1 MLNRRVDST
10 LRFLLP
16 IALIAL
22 PAAIGAQ
29 SGAVRQ
35 SAVSR
40 PAGTASAGGAASPV
54 ALPLDPKLLTG
65 LRWRSVGPARGGR
78 VTAVAGVPSQPM
90 TFYMGSTGGGVWK
103 TTDAG
108 QNWLP
113 ITDGQIGA
121 GSMGA
126 IEVSLSDPNVIYI
139 GTGSDGLR
147 SNVSVGDGVYKS
159 TDAGKTWTH
168 VGLRESG
175 HVGGIRV
182 HPSDPNVAFVAA
194 IGNGFRPNAERGV
207 FRTKDGGRT
216 WQKVLFVSD
225 STGAVDV
232 EFQPGNPNV
241 VFAAMWRAERKP
253 WTIISGARE
262 GGLYRSTDGG
272 DTWTKVTAGLP
283 NELVGKA
290 NIAVSNANPNRVYVL
305 IEAKPGGGLYRSDDG
320 GQSFQVASTYPQLIT
335 RPFYYVTIT
344 ADPRNA
350 DVVYAGAEG
359 YFKSTDAGKT
369 WQPLRTPHGDNHDL
383 WINPNNSDIMIQS
396 NDGGANVSLN
406 GGRTWS
412 TQYNQP
418 TAEIYQV
425 YVDNQFPYRLYGAQ
439 QDNSTLIMPSLPT
452 WGGRLD
458 DPAQSWRTGPGCE
471 TGPLMPHP
479 TNPDTV
485 YGSCKG
491 QYSRMSMRTGQEKQ
505 YWVGAQSLYG
515 NPGKDLILRFQRV
528 SPMEI
533 SPHDPRTIYYGSQH
547 VHRTRDEG
555 VTWEQISPDLTWNPP
570 ERQQTPSGE
579 PITLDVTGEEYYSTL
594 YAIEESPLEAGV
606 IWTGANDGPFH
617 VTRDNGKTWT
627 KVTPREQPPG
637 CRVQSIDP
645 SPHRR
650 GSAYYSVLCYLLGD
664 FRPYIWRT
672 DDYGKT
678 WTRLTDG
685 TNGIPNNHPTRVAR
699 EDPDREGLLYAGT
712 EFGLFV
718 SFDNGKQWQSLQL
731 NLPATPVT
739 DLKVH
744 RKDVVIATQGRGFW
758 IMDNVT
764 PLHQMSG
771 SVMGTGNRAGGTET
785 TAAHLFKPRD
795 AYRFRYSAGFGGVES
810 SRTNPADPQYPPP
823 GAMIDYWLPSG
834 ASGDVTLEVLDGSGT
849 VVRRF
854 SSAGAGQRQQTPDQP
869 GMRAPEMVT
878 VGTPRLPNVEGLNR
892 FTWDLTLAPPFDP
905 ARQGGGGGRGGGPV
919 VVPGQYTLRLTAM
932 GKSTTQLLQVRIDPR
947 NEKDGVTVADLRE
960 QFDHNVRVR
969 DMVTEV
975 NQLVADVEA
984 ARRRLANAS
993 GAAADT
999 LRRLDALRARLVTP
1013 PVRYSRPELQAH
1025 IQYLYGLTT
1034 QADQKVGRDAV
1045 ERYRVLR
1052 TELDQRQAEA
1062 RRLLGGRAVSL
1073 RNDAKSGAWLGP

>member
-1 MLNRRVDST
+1 MLNRRVGST
-10 LRFLLP
+10 LRSLIP
-16 IALIAL
+16 IILAAS
-22 PAAIGAQ
+22 PAAVSAQ
-29 SGAVRQ
+29 AGAVRQ
-35 SAVSR
+35 SAS
-40 PAGTASAGGAASPV
+40 ASKGSSAMAAAV
-54 ALPLDPKLLTG
+54 DPKLLTG
-65 LRWRSVGPARGGR
+65 LRWRNIGPARGGR

-90 TFYMGSTGGGVWK
+90 TFYFGSTGGGVWK

-108 QNWLP
+108 QSWLP

-126 IEVSLSDPNVIYI
+126 IEVALSNPDIIYI

-147 SNVSVGDGVYKS
+147 SNVSAGDGVYKS

-168 VGLRESG
+168 IGLRESG
-175 HVGGIRV
+175 HIGGIRV

-194 IGNGFRPNAERGV
+194 IGNAFKPNAERGV

-232 EFQPGNPNV
+232 ELQPGNPNV

-262 GGLYRSTDGG
+262 GGIYRSTDGG

-290 NIAVSNANPNRVYVL
+290 NIAVSNASPNRVYVL
-305 IEAKPGGGLYRSDDG
+305 MEAKPGNGLYRSDDG
-320 GQSFQVASTYPQLIT
+320 GQAFQVASTFPQIIT
-335 RPFYYVTIT
+335 RPFYYTTIT

-350 DVVYAGAEG
+350 DVLYAGAEG

-369 WQPLRTPHGDNHDL
+369 WQPLRTPHGDNHDM
-383 WINPNNSDIMIQS
+383 WINPNNSEIMIQS

-425 YVDNQFPYRLYGAQ
+425 YVDNQFPYHLYGAQ
-439 QDNSTLIMPSLPT
+439 QDNSTLIVPSLPT
-452 WGGRLD
+452 WSGRLD
-458 DPAQSWRTGPGCE
+458 DPGQAWRSGPGCE
-471 TGPLMPHP
+471 TGPIMPHP

-491 QYSRMSMRTGQEKQ
+491 QYSRMSLKTGQEKQ

-533 SPHDPRTIYYGSQH
+533 SPHDPRTVYYGSQYL
-547 VHRTRDEG
+547 HRTRDEG
-555 VTWEQISPDLTWNPP
+555 VTWEKISPDLTWNPP
-570 ERQQTPSGE
+570 ERQQSPSGE
-579 PITLDVTGEEYYSTL
+579 PITIDVTGEEYYSTL

-617 VTRDNGKTWT
+617 VTRDNGKTWAT
-627 KVTPREQPPG
+627 ITPRDQPPG

-650 GSAYYSVLCYLLGD
+650 GSAYYSALCYLLGD

-672 DDYGKT
+672 DDYGKS

-699 EDPDREGLLYAGT
+699 EDPSREGLVYAGT
-712 EFGLFV
+712 EFGMFV
-718 SFDNGKQWQSLQL
+718 SFDNGKRWQPLQL
-731 NLPATPVT
+731 NLPATPIT

-744 RKDVVIATQGRGFW
+744 RKDLVVATQGRSFW
-758 IMDNVT
+758 ILDNLT
-764 PLHQMSG
+764 PLHQMSDALTSG
-771 SVMGTGNRAGGTET
+771 
-785 TAAHLFKPRD
+785 AHLFRPRE
-795 AYRFRYSAGFGGVES
+795 AYRFRYTAGFGGVES
-810 SRTNPADPQYPPP
+810 NRSNPADPQYPAA
-823 GAMIDYWLPSG
+823 GAVIDYWVPSNMN
-834 ASGDVTLEVLDGSGT
+834 GDLTLEVLDGSGT
-849 VVRRF
+849 VIRRF
-854 SSAGAGQRQQTPDQP
+854 SSAGAGQRQEAPAQP
-869 GMRAPEMVT
+869 GMRAPEMLT
-878 VGTPRLPNVEGLNR
+878 VGTPRLPNVTGLNR
-892 FTWDLTLAPPFDP
+892 FTWDLTVAPPFDP
-905 ARQGGGGGRGGGPV
+905 SRQGTGGGRGGGPV
-919 VVPGQYTLRLTAM
+919 VVPGNYTVRLNAAGRSM
-932 GKSTTQLLQVRIDPR
+932 TQPLSVRIDPR
-947 NEKDGVTVADLRE
+947 NEKDGVTLADLRE
-960 QFDHNVRVR
+960 QFQHNVRVR
-969 DMVTEV
+969 DLVTEV
-975 NQLVADVEA
+975 NQLVANVEA
-984 ARRRLANAS
+984 ARQRLRTAG

-999 LRRLDALRARLVTP
+999 LRRLDDLRAKLVTP
-1013 PVRYSRPELQAH
+1013 SVRYSKPELQAH
-1025 IQYLYGLTT
+1025 IQYLYSLTT
-1034 QADQKVGRDAV
+1034 QADQKVGRDAID
-1045 ERYRVLR
+1045 RYQVLR
-1052 TELDQRQAEA
+1052 KELDQRQAEA
-1062 RRLLGGRAVSL
+1062 RSLLGGRTISL
-1073 RNDAKSGAWLGP
+1073 RAPSGRLAR

>member
-1 MLNRRVDST
+1 MLSRRVRVTRIPVGLVT
-10 LRFLLP
+10 LASLAGPL
-16 IALIAL
+16 
-22 PAAIGAQ
+22 GAQ
-29 SGAVRQ
+29 AARTQ
-35 SAVSR
+35 
-40 PAGTASAGGAASPV
+40 TTTAASSAARPS
-54 ALPLDPKLLTG
+54 AFTSALDPKLLSG
-65 LRWRSVGPARGGR
+65 LRWRNIGPARGGR
-78 VTAVAGVPSQPM
+78 VTAVAGVPSQPN
-90 TFYMGSTGGGVWK
+90 TFYFGSTGGGVWK

-108 QNWLP
+108 QSWLP

-126 IEVSLSDPNVIYI
+126 VEVALSDPNIIYI

-147 SNVSVGDGVYKS
+147 SNVSTGDGVYKS
-159 TDAGKTWTH
+159 TDAGKTWSH

-175 HVGGIRV
+175 QIGGIRV

-194 IGNGFRPNAERGV
+194 IGNAFRPNAERGV

-232 EFQPGNPNV
+232 ELQPGNPNV
-241 VFAAMWRAERKP
+241 VIAAMWRAERKP

-262 GGLYRSTDGG
+262 GGIYRSTDGG
-272 DTWTKVTAGLP
+272 DTWTKITAGLP

-305 IEAKPGGGLYRSDDG
+305 MEAKPGNGLYRSDDG
-320 GQSFQVASTYPQLIT
+320 GVTFQVASTFAQIIT
-335 RPFYYVTIT
+335 RPFYYTTIT

-350 DVVYAGAEG
+350 DVIYAGAEG

-369 WQPLRTPHGDNHDL
+369 WQPMRTPHGDNHDL
-383 WINPNNSDIMIQS
+383 WINPNNSEIMIQS

-439 QDNSTLIMPSLPT
+439 QDNSTLIVPSLPT
-452 WGGRLD
+452 WSGRLD
-458 DPAQSWRTGPGCE
+458 DPAQAWRTGPGCE
-471 TGPLMPHP
+471 TGPIMPHP

-491 QYSRMSMRTGQEKQ
+491 QYSRMSLRTGQEKQ

-515 NPGKDLILRFQRV
+515 NPGKELILRFQRV

-533 SPHDPRTIYYGSQH
+533 SPHDPRTVYYGSQY

-555 VTWEQISPDLTWNPP
+555 VTWEKISPDLTWNPP
-570 ERQQTPSGE
+570 ERQQAPSGE
-579 PITLDVTGEEYYSTL
+579 PITLDVTGEEYYSVI

-617 VTRDNGKTWT
+617 VTRDNGKNWT
-627 KVTPREQPPG
+627 KVTPKDQPPG

-712 EFGLFV
+712 EFGMFV
-718 SFDNGKQWQSLQL
+718 SFDNGKRWQSLQL
-731 NLPATPVT
+731 TLPATPIT

-744 RKDVVIATQGRGFW
+744 KKDVVIATQGRSFW
-758 IMDNVT
+758 ILDNVT
-764 PLHQMSG
+764 PLHQMSDAIA
-771 SVMGTGNRAGGTET
+771 GTGRGEQGTG
-785 TAAHLFKPRD
+785 HLFRPRD
-795 AYRFRYSAGFGGVES
+795 AYRFRYTAGFGGVES
-810 SRTNPADPQYPPP
+810 NRSNPADPQYPPA
-823 GAMIDYWLPSG
+823 GAMIDYWLPDGTS
-834 ASGDVTLEVLDGSGT
+834 DVTLEVVDASGT
-849 VVRRF
+849 VIRRF
-854 SSAGAGQRQQTPDQP
+854 SSSGSGQRQETPEQP

-878 VGTPRLPNVEGLNR
+878 IGTPRLPNATGLNR
-892 FTWDLTLAPPFDP
+892 FVWDLTVAPPFDP
-905 ARQGGGGGRGGGPV
+905 SRQGTGGGRSGGPV
-919 VVPGQYTLRLTAM
+919 IVPGNYTLRLNTG
-932 GKSTTQLLQVRIDPR
+932 GKPATQPLSVRIDPR
-947 NEKDGVTVADLRE
+947 NEKDGVTLADLRE
-960 QFDHNVRVR
+960 QFQHNVRVR

-975 NQLVADVEA
+975 NQLVANVEA
-984 ARRRLANAS
+984 ARQRLRNAG

-999 LRRLDALRARLVTP
+999 LRRLDDLRAKLVTP
-1013 PVRYSRPELQAH
+1013 SIRYSKPELQAH
-1025 IQYLYGLTT
+1025 IQYLYSLTT
-1034 QADQKVGRDAV
+1034 QADQKIGRDAI
-1045 ERYRVLR
+1045 ERYQVLR
-1052 TELDQRQAEA
+1052 KELDQRQAEA
-1062 RRLLGGRAVSL
+1062 RALLGTKA
-1073 RNDAKSGAWLGP
+1073 